1 MQPEYKYYAFIS
13 YNWKDLEW
21 GKKLQKKIR
30 RVSFT
35 VYFVQ

>member
-21 GKKLQKKIR
+21 GKKLQKKLE
-30 RVSFT
+30 VSMNFAH
-35 VYFVQ
+35 FS